1 MDVKNI
7 DGGTLS
13 AMTAKKGKKEE
24 LEGLDFQRLLQE
36 AQSNQKPAEAGT
48 SPEGSVGGTEF
59 FTNSILPIPSVN
71 SVPGLPETS
80 TLQSQGALATEK
92 TLDLLEQYQR
102 AMADPK
108 VSLKEI
114 DPLAQ
119 SLSQEIKGL
128 TQWTPQLSPSDP
140 LQKIIA
146 EVGIVSSVEVEKFN
160 RGDYI

>member
-13 AMTAKKGKKEE
+13 AMTGGKGKKEGV
-24 LEGLDFQRLLQE
+24 EGLDFQKLLQK
-36 AQSNQKPAEAGT
+36 AQSNNGPAEAPT
-48 SPEGSVGGTEF
+48 STEGSVGGIEF
-59 FTNSILPIPSVN
+59 LANSVLPVSSVN

-119 SLSQEIKGL
+119 SLSQEITGL
-128 TQWTPQLSPSDP
+128 SQWATKLSSSDP
-140 LQKIIA
+140 LQKIMT
-146 EVGIVSSVEVEKFN
+146 EVGIVSSVQVEKFN